1 MLQYLKHN
9 NTRCQRGGAEI
20 DLTDMGAY
28 LAAIGGGG
36 GGSFSM
42 VNLPANVAM
51 AKWART
57 PSFPGTKSG
66 PPCAVLLSR

>member
-36 GGSFSM
+36 Q
-42 VNLPANVAM
+42 
-51 AKWART
+51 
-57 PSFPGTKSG
+57 
-66 PPCAVLLSR
+66 LLHGQLTSKCGNG